1 MGFSGR
7 IAEFHSTN
15 YLHISMILRYD
26 ISHKLSL
33 VEFEVCTRY
42 PCPLSLDAVEAGF
55 KLLLLPSQPPKD
67 HGYNSAPSYLAAFW
81 IFNQCDLLFHLKF
94 SVSLIQNL
102 VWLQLEERKIH
113 FNLNLSSPLKF
124 LQGLSYRIISETNLY
139 FPLPWIPFSKTHM
152 YSVTHATYNVKK

>member
-15 YLHISMILRYD
+15 YLHISMILSYD
-26 ISHKLSL
+26 ISHKSSL
-33 VEFEVCTRY
+33 VEFEVCARY
-42 PCPLSLDAVEAGF
+42 PSPLSLYAVEAGF
-55 KLLLLPSQPPKD
+55 KLLLRPSQPPKD
-67 HGYNSAPSYLAAFW
+67 HGYNSAPSHLAAFW
-81 IFNQCDLLFHLKF
+81 MFNQCDLLFHLTF

-124 LQGLSYRIISETNLY
+124 FQGLSYRIISETNLY
-139 FPLPWIPFSKTHM
+139 FPLPWIPSSKTHM
-152 YSVTHATYNVKK
+152 YSGTHAIYNVNK